1 MRRSTAAGRRPNV
14 TIYGADYDT
23 PDGTCVRDY
32 VHVTDLAEA
41 HVLALKA
48 LQGNNKAA
56 RYNLGI
62 GNGFSVR
69 EVIQTARAVTGQSIV
84 VREGPRRPGDP
95 PRLVADATRAKTELG
110 WKPCYAD
117 LAQIIATAWN
127 WQQRHRLP
135 NGEAGITKIEDQTAA
150 AET

>member
-48 LQGNNKAA
+48 L
-56 RYNLGI
+56 
-62 GNGFSVR
+62 S
-69 EVIQTARAVTGQSIV
+69 
-84 VREGPRRPGDP
+84 
-95 PRLVADATRAKTELG
+95 
-110 WKPCYAD
+110 C
-117 LAQIIATAWN
+117 
-127 WQQRHRLP
+127 
-135 NGEAGITKIEDQTAA
+135 KI
-150 AET
+150 